1 MRTSGGVFQGG
12 PYDVIVLAPWLR
24 EGGADKGVLQYLD
37 FYATVFPRVLLIT
50 TRPEDSPWRTRVAP
64 GVEILEAG
72 WALASLCPEDQETV
86 LFRLLLERAPALL
99 HGIQSDLG
107 WRVVSRWG
115 AALQTQIDCLL
126 MSSFAHETDAQGRK
140 GGYAATYL
148 PTARDHLDGILTD
161 NRPYARQLITEFALD
176 PQKVWPV
183 PFWVADPVTGAAPAP
198 REAGDPPHILWVSR
212 FCLQKRPDILFEV
225 ARALPSV
232 VFDVYGTPDRE
243 TGALYRKLQRL
254 RNVRVHGAYGCF
266 EDLVRE
272 QRFDAFLYTTD
283 SDGLPN
289 VLLEAAQAGLPI
301 VCPAHIGG
309 LRDLIGPESGYPVA
323 ETNTAIDYQ
332 VALQSLLANPGV
344 AQERAK
350 RAALLCR
357 TRHTRAAFTTTMATL
372 VSSFGYGSPLA
383 RPADQEAS

>member
-1 MRTSGGVFQGG
+1 M
-12 PYDVIVLAPWLR
+12 LAPWLR

-198 REAGDPPHILWVSR
+198 REAGDPPHINLGPSFTSIKLFGELIRVSAAGAADDH
-212 FCLQKRPDILFEV
+212 FC
-225 ARALPSV
+225 
-232 VFDVYGTPDRE
+232 T
-243 TGALYRKLQRL
+243 
-254 RNVRVHGAYGCF
+254 
-266 EDLVRE
+266 
-272 QRFDAFLYTTD
+272 
-283 SDGLPN
+283 
-289 VLLEAAQAGLPI
+289 
-301 VCPAHIGG
+301 
-309 LRDLIGPESGYPVA
+309 
-323 ETNTAIDYQ
+323 
-332 VALQSLLANPGV
+332 
-344 AQERAK
+344 
-350 RAALLCR
+350 LC
-357 TRHTRAAFTTTMATL
+357 
-372 VSSFGYGSPLA
+372 
-383 RPADQEAS
+383 Q